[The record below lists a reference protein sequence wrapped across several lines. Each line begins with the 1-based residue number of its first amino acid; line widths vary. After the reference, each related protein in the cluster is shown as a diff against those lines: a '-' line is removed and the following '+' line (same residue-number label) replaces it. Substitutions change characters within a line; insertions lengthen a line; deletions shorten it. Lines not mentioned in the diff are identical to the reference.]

1 MPTWAFFVT
10 IGVVLWVSLGWL
22 VTWAVGQAGRDRH
35 VEHAEASS
43 ASSERHLPSRSETP
57 DGLTFFPPALND
69 EPIRVLVVDDDPAL
83 RELVRTSFAMVH
95 VEVDEADGASSA
107 VQRIAEHHPDVLV
120 LDVGMPGVDGITFC
134 RGLKSDPHTRDI
146 PVILLTGNSESELS
160 GWEAGASAFLRKPFS
175 PLALLNVVERFGATT
190 DAAGQPSNPAPD
202 HSEQLLLYAQDFRH
216 MLELER
222 GQRRLLQSAYRET
235 VVALAQ
241 ALEAKDGGTS
251 AHSERVRR
259 YATELASA
267 VEPSLLREPGVEYGF
282 ILHDVGK
289 IAIPDAVLRK
299 TETLTPAERRLVE
312 THPLLGEQMVGKA
325 ALLRG
330 HGAQVVRSHHER
342 WDGGGYPDG
351 LIGNEIPLP
360 ARIFSLA
367 DTLDAITSDR
377 PYRKAASWSEAVDEI
392 VEQAGT
398 QFDPGIVS
406 AFREREEA
414 LRRIYY
420 EVSTN

>member
-1 MPTWAFFVT
+1 MPSWAFFVT
-10 IGVVLWVSLGWL
+10 IGGLLWASLGGL
-22 VTWAVGQAGRDRH
+22 VTWAVGQVGRDPRPAGADASNSSSQQH
-35 VEHAEASS
+35 RPARNEAPNGL
-43 ASSERHLPSRSETP
+43 AFLPPSP
-57 DGLTFFPPALND
+57 ND
-69 EPIRVLVVDDDPAL
+69 DSIRVLVVDDDPGF
-83 RELVRTSFAMVH
+83 RELVHTSFAMAH
-95 VEVDEADGASSA
+95 VEVEEADSASSA
-107 VQRIAEHHPDVLV
+107 AQRIAAQHPDVVV
-120 LDVGMPGVDGITFC
+120 LDVAMPGVDGITFC
-134 RGLKSDPHTRDI
+134 RGLKCDPQTRDI
-146 PVILLTGNSESELS
+146 PVILLTGNAEAEVAGL
-160 GWEAGASAFLRKPFS
+160 EAGASAFLRKPFS
-175 PLALLNVVERFGATT
+175 PLELLNVVERFAAETEAT
-190 DAAGQPSNPAPD
+190 GKPSNPD

-222 GQRRLLQSAYRET
+222 GQRRLLQGAYRET

-299 TETLTPAERRLVE
+299 TEPLTPAERRLVE
-312 THPLLGEQMVGKA
+312 THPLLGEQMVGNA

-342 WDGGGYPDG
+342 WDGSGYPDG
-351 LIGNEIPLP
+351 LTGSEIPLP

-377 PYRKAASWSEAVDEI
+377 PYRKAAGWSEAVDEI
-392 VEQAGT
+392 VGHAGT
-398 QFDPGIVS
+398 QFDPGIVT

-420 EVSTN
+420 EVSKN

>member
-1 MPTWAFFVT
+1 M
-10 IGVVLWVSLGWL
+10 
-22 VTWAVGQAGRDRH
+22 
-35 VEHAEASS
+35 
-43 ASSERHLPSRSETP
+43 
-57 DGLTFFPPALND
+57 
-69 EPIRVLVVDDDPAL
+69 VD
-83 RELVRTSFAMVH
+83 

-146 PVILLTGNSESELS
+146 PVILLTGNVESELS

-175 PLALLNVVERFGATT
+175 PLALLNVVERFGAKT
-190 DAAGQPSNPAPD
+190 DAAGQPSAPAPN
-202 HSEQLLLYAQDFRH
+202 HGEQLLLYAQDFRH

-299 TETLTPAERRLVE
+299 AEPLTPAERRLVE
-312 THPLLGEQMVGKA
+312 THPLLGEQMVGNA

-342 WDGGGYPDG
+342 WDGSGYPDG

-377 PYRKAASWSEAVDEI
+377 PYRKATSWSDAVAEI

-406 AFREREEA
+406 AFQEREEA